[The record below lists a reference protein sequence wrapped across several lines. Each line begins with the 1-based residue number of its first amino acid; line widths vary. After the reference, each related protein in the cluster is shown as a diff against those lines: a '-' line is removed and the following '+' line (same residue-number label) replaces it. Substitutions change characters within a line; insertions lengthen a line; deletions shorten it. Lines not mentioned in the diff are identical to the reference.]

1 MLCLLLQCSRSGK
14 LRSAT
19 AVVGFFQG
27 VGRAWFVPSTSTCT
41 RHAAPAVARL
51 VVKQWLFHGSG
62 DWQIYSEASFRHS
75 KKQIVHRNSSQKL
88 DESTNTKESNVGLCI
103 YRLVKV
109 CQTMKEMCIHFG
121 QRSDWA
127 HMSKFKTS
135 HVGPRDVCLQ
145 IFHWSCDI
153 VKDVNMSFSH
163 FSTCRVEAGGGRT
176 PHFQPFKPTLRK
188 SSWQYRILHASEGK
202 MVNCELKGSVFS
214 NSATCSQKA
223 YAP

>member
-62 DWQIYSEASFRHS
+62 DWQIYSEARFRHS

-109 CQTMKEMCIHFG
+109 CQTMKECVFILAKDRIEHTC
-121 QRSDWA
+121 QNSRH
-127 HMSKFKTS
+127 HMLGPVTYVCRFFIGAATLSKMSICPSVIFPP
-135 HVGPRDVCLQ
+135 VGWR
-145 IFHWSCDI
+145 
-153 VKDVNMSFSH
+153 
-163 FSTCRVEAGGGRT
+163 
-176 PHFQPFKPTLRK
+176 
-188 SSWQYRILHASEGK
+188 
-202 MVNCELKGSVFS
+202 
-214 NSATCSQKA
+214 
-223 YAP
+223 